1 MTENLQPNGILK
13 GVKVLDFS
21 EYIAG
26 PLAGEMLADLG
37 ADVIKV
43 EPPHGDF
50 WRHTA
55 PIAPGESRGFMGV
68 NKGKRS
74 ISLDLKNPR
83 ASEVLRRAVLASD
96 VLLANYRPGVAA
108 RLGADYGTLSAINPR
123 LIYCENTAFGSKGP
137 YRERPGF
144 DLVSQ
149 AMTGI
154 MSFEGAG
161 GLPHPIIT
169 TSPTDLAAGMFMAYS
184 VAAALYHREL
194 TGKGQYI
201 ETSLFGAGLF
211 VQYRPM
217 FAIEQF
223 DKEPREQML
232 ADIRKARAE
241 GKRADEAT
249 AERRAK
255 PDALRRSNP
264 YYRIYETQD
273 GYIALACLNNRL
285 RRAAAGV
292 LGIEDPRVE
301 GDYFKVEQLGD
312 DETVVLSEL
321 IMAIFSHKPT
331 EEWVK
336 LLDAAGVPCGPVK
349 MTAEL
354 FDDPHVAAE
363 NMLVELEHPV
373 LGTVKMANSPLRTSG
388 GETGTRRSSP
398 SLGQHS
404 REYLSELGF
413 SSEEIAELEA
423 TKVVR
428 SWASPAVVSAEP
440 GEAELLPGG

>member
-1 MTENLQPNGILK
+1 MTDPLAPNGILT
-13 GVKVLDFS
+13 GVRVLDFS

-55 PIAPGESRGFMGV
+55 PIAPNESRGFMGV

-74 ISLDLKNPR
+74 ISLDLKNP
-83 ASEVLRRAVLASD
+83 AAKEVLRRAVLSAD

-108 RLGADYGTLSAINPR
+108 RLGMDYATLSALNPR

-161 GLPHPIIT
+161 GTPHPIIT

-201 ETSLFGAGLF
+201 ETSLFGAGIF

-217 FAIEQF
+217 FAIEKF
-223 DKEPREQML
+223 DRAPREQML
-232 ADIRKARAE
+232 ADIRQARAE
-241 GKRADEAT
+241 GKRADEVT
-249 AERRAK
+249 AERRAR
-255 PDALRRSNP
+255 PDALRKSNP

-285 RRAAAGV
+285 RRAAAAV
-292 LGIEDPRVE
+292 LEIEDPRVE
-301 GDYFKVEQLGD
+301 GNEFNVELLGP
-312 DETVVLSEL
+312 DETLVLGEL
-321 IMAIFSHKPT
+321 IIARFSYRT
-331 EEWVK
+331 TDEWVA
-336 LLDAAGVPCGPVK
+336 LFDAAGVPCGAVK

-363 NMLVELEHPV
+363 GLLVDLEHPV
-373 LGTVKMANSPLRTSG
+373 LGTVKMANSPVRMSG

-398 SLGQHS
+398 ALGQHT
-404 REYLSELGF
+404 REFLAELGY
-413 SSEEIAELEA
+413 SDAEVAELEA
-423 TKVVR
+423 AKVVR
-428 SWASPAVVSAEP
+428 SWAR
-440 GEAELLPGG
+440 

>member
-1 MTENLQPNGILK
+1 MTDNLQPNGVLK

-26 PLAGEMLADLG
+26 PLAGEMLADFG

-55 PIAPGESRGFMGV
+55 PVAPAESRGFMGV

-74 ISLDLKNPR
+74 ISLDLKNP
-83 ASEVLRRAVLASD
+83 ASREVLHRAVKASD

-108 RLGADYGTLSAINPR
+108 RLGADYETLSAINPR

-137 YRERPGF
+137 YRDRPGF

-161 GLPHPIIT
+161 GVPHPIIT
-169 TSPTDLAAGMFMAYS
+169 TSPTDLSAGMFMAYS

-201 ETSLFGAGLF
+201 ETSLFGAGIF

-217 FAIEQF
+217 FAIEKF
-223 DKEPREQML
+223 DQKPREEML
-232 ADIRKARAE
+232 ADIARAKAE
-241 GKRADEAT
+241 GKRPDEVT
-249 AERRAK
+249 AERRSRG
-255 PDALRRSNP
+255 DVLRRSNP
-264 YYRIYETQD
+264 YYKIYETAD

-285 RRAAAGV
+285 RRGATKV
-292 LGIEDPRVE
+292 LGVEDPRVE
-301 GDYFKVEQLGD
+301 GDEFNLDQLGP
-312 DETVVLSEL
+312 DETLVITEL
-321 IMAIFSHKPT
+321 IAAIFSGRT
-331 EEWVK
+331 TQEWVD
-336 LLDAAGVPCGPVK
+336 LFDTEGVPSGAVK

-354 FDDPHVAAE
+354 FDDPHVKAE
-363 NMLVELEHPV
+363 GFLAEFDHPT
-373 LGTVKMANSPLRTSG
+373 LGKVIAANSPVRMSG

-398 SLGQHS
+398 ALGQHT
-404 REYLSELGF
+404 REYLGELGF
-413 SSEEIAELEA
+413 STEEIAGLEA
-423 TKVVR
+423 ARVVR
-428 SWASPAVVSAEP
+428 SWA
-440 GEAELLPGG
+440 G

>member
-1 MTENLQPNGILK
+1 VTDSLQPNGVFK
-13 GVKVLDFS
+13 GLKVLDFS

-55 PIAPGESRGFMGV
+55 PVAPFESRGFMGV

-74 ISLDLKNPR
+74 ISLDLKNPGSR
-83 ASEVLRRAVLASD
+83 EVLHRAVRSAD

-108 RLGADYGTLSAINPR
+108 RLGMDYATLSQINPR
-123 LIYCENTAFGSKGP
+123 LVYCENTAFGSRGP
-137 YRERPGF
+137 YSDRPGF

-184 VAAALYHREL
+184 VAAALYHREI

-201 ETSLFGAGLF
+201 ETSLFGAGIF

-217 FAIEQF
+217 FSIERF
-223 DKEPREQML
+223 DREPREQML
-232 ADIRKARAE
+232 ADIREARAQ
-241 GKRADEAT
+241 GKRPDEVT
-249 AERRAK
+249 AERRARG
-255 PDALRRSNP
+255 DVLRRSNP
-264 YYRIYETQD
+264 YYKIYETAD

-285 RRAAAGV
+285 RRAATVV
-292 LGIEDPRVE
+292 LGVEDPRVE
-301 GDYFKVEQLGD
+301 GDEFNIESLSK
-312 DETVVLSEL
+312 DETIVISEL
-321 IMAIFSHKPT
+321 IAAIFSGKPT
-331 EEWVK
+331 DEWVA
-336 LLDAAGVPCGPVK
+336 LFDAAGVPSGAVK

-354 FDDPHVAAE
+354 FDDPHVRAE
-363 NMLVELEHPV
+363 EFLVDFEHPT
-373 LGTVKMANSPLRTSG
+373 LGTVKQANSPVRMSG

-398 SLGQHS
+398 ALGQHT
-404 REYLSELGF
+404 REFLDELGF
-413 SSEEIAELEA
+413 NEAEIRELEA
-423 TKVVR
+423 AKVVR
-428 SWASPAVVSAEP
+428 SWQ
-440 GEAELLPGG
+440 G

>member
-1 MTENLQPNGILK
+1 MSDALQPNGVFK

-37 ADVIKV
+37 ADVIKA

-55 PIAPGESRGFMGV
+55 PVAPFESRGFMGV

-74 ISLDLKNPR
+74 ISLDLKNP
-83 ASEVLRRAVLASD
+83 ASAEVLRRAVLASD

-108 RLGADYGTLSAINPR
+108 RLGMDYATLSALNPR

-201 ETSLFGAGLF
+201 ETSLFGAGIF

-217 FAIEQF
+217 FSIEET
-223 DKEPREQML
+223 DREPREQML
-232 ADIRKARAE
+232 ADIRQARSE

-249 AERRAK
+249 AERRSR

-301 GDYFKVEQLGD
+301 GDSFNVEHLGA
-312 DETVVLSEL
+312 DETLLLGEL
-321 IMAIFSHKPT
+321 IIATFSHKT
-331 EEWVK
+331 TDEWVQ
-336 LLDAAGVPCGPVK
+336 LMDVAGVPCGPVK

-354 FDDPHVAAE
+354 FDDPHVIAE
-363 NMLVELEHPV
+363 NMLVEVDHPV
-373 LGTVKMANSPLRTSG
+373 LGKVKMANTPLRTSA

-398 SLGQHS
+398 ALGQHT
-404 REYLSELGF
+404 REYLAELGF
-413 SSEEIAELEA
+413 SDQEVADLETA
-423 TKVVR
+423 KVVR
-428 SWASPAVVSAEP
+428 SW
-440 GEAELLPGG
+440 GG

>member
-1 MTENLQPNGILK
+1 MSEGLDPRGVLS

-26 PLAGEMLADLG
+26 PLAGEMLADMG
-37 ADVIKV
+37 ASVIKV

-55 PIAPGESRGFMGV
+55 PVAPAESRGFMGV

-74 ISLDLKNPR
+74 ISLDLKNP
-83 ASEVLRRAVLASD
+83 ASKEVLRRAVLASD
-96 VLLANYRPGVAA
+96 VLLANYRPGVAK
-108 RLGADYGTLSAINPR
+108 RLGADYETLSAINPR

-137 YRERPGF
+137 YSARPGF

-161 GLPHPIIT
+161 GVPHPIIT

-201 ETSLFGAGLF
+201 ETSLFGAGIF

-217 FAIEQF
+217 FAIEKF
-223 DKEPREQML
+223 DEAPRTQML
-232 ADIRKARAE
+232 ADIAQAKAGGR
-241 GKRADEAT
+241 RPDEVT
-249 AERRAK
+249 AERRARG
-255 PDALRRSNP
+255 DVLRRSNP
-264 YYRIYETQD
+264 YYKIYETAD

-285 RRAAAGV
+285 RRGAARV
-292 LGIEDPRVE
+292 LGVEDPRVE
-301 GDYFKVEQLGD
+301 GDEFNLDQLSTD
-312 DETVVLSEL
+312 DTLVLTEL
-321 IMAIFSHKPT
+321 ITAIFSGRPT
-331 EEWVK
+331 DEWVA
-336 LLDAAGVPCGPVK
+336 LFDEAGVPCGPVK

-354 FDDPHVAAE
+354 FDDPHVKAE
-363 NMLVELEHPV
+363 GFLAEFDHPT
-373 LGTVKMANSPLRTSG
+373 LGKVVAANSPVRMSG

-398 SLGQHS
+398 ALGQHT
-404 REYLSELGF
+404 REFLGELGF
-413 SSEEIAELEA
+413 SDSEIAALEA
-423 TKVVR
+423 AKVVR
-428 SWASPAVVSAEP
+428 SWA
-440 GEAELLPGG
+440 G

>member
-1 MTENLQPNGILK
+1 MSENLQPNGVLK

-26 PLAGEMLADLG
+26 PLAGEMLADFG

-43 EPPHGDF
+43 EPPLGDF

-55 PIAPGESRGFMGV
+55 PVAPAESRGFMGV

-74 ISLDLKNPR
+74 ISLDLKNPG
-83 ASEVLRRAVLASD
+83 AKDVLHRAVRSAD

-108 RLGADYGTLSAINPR
+108 RLGADYATLSEINPR

-137 YRERPGF
+137 YKDRPGF

-161 GLPHPIIT
+161 GVPHPVIT

-201 ETSLFGAGLF
+201 ETSLFGAGIF

-217 FAIEQF
+217 FAIEKF
-223 DKEPREQML
+223 DEKPRNEML
-232 ADIRKARAE
+232 ADIQRAKAE
-241 GKRADEAT
+241 GRRPDEVT
-249 AERRAK
+249 AERRSRG
-255 PDALRRSNP
+255 DVLRRSNP
-264 YYRIYETQD
+264 YYKIYETAD

-285 RRAAAGV
+285 RRGAAKV
-292 LGIEDPRVE
+292 LEIDDPRLE
-301 GDYFKVEQLGD
+301 GDEFNLDQLGA
-312 DETVVLSEL
+312 DETLILTEL
-321 IMAIFSHKPT
+321 ITALFSGRPT
-331 EEWVK
+331 DEWVQMF
-336 LLDAAGVPCGPVK
+336 DAEGVPCGPVR

-354 FDDPHVAAE
+354 FDDPHVKAE
-363 NMLVELEHPV
+363 GFLAEFEHPT
-373 LGTVKMANSPLRTSG
+373 LGKVIAANSPVRMSG

-398 SLGQHS
+398 VLGQHTHDF
-404 REYLSELGF
+404 LSELGY
-413 SSEEIAELEA
+413 SSEEIQALEA
-423 TKVVR
+423 AKVVR
-428 SWASPAVVSAEP
+428 SWAGA
-440 GEAELLPGG
+440 

>member
-1 MTENLQPNGILK
+1 MTDSLQPNGVLK
-13 GVKVLDFS
+13 GLKVLDFS

-26 PLAGEMLADLG
+26 PIAGELLADLG

-55 PIAPGESRGFMGV
+55 PVAPFESRGFMGV

-74 ISLDLKNPR
+74 ISLDLKNPG
-83 ASEVLRRAVLASD
+83 AKDVLRRAVRSAD
-96 VLLANYRPGVAA
+96 VLLANYRPGVAK
-108 RLGADYGTLSAINPR
+108 RLGMDFATLSAINPR

-169 TSPTDLAAGMFMAYS
+169 SSPTDFAAGMFMAYS

-211 VQYRPM
+211 LQYRPM
-217 FAIEQF
+217 FAIEKF
-223 DKEPREQML
+223 DKEPREQFL
-232 ADIRKARAE
+232 QDVRDARAE
-241 GKRADEAT
+241 GKRADEVT
-249 AERRAK
+249 AERRAN
-255 PDALRRSNP
+255 PDLLRRNNP
-264 YYRIYETQD
+264 YYKVYETSD

-285 RRAAAGV
+285 RRAAIAV
-292 LGIEDPRVE
+292 LEVEDPRLV
-301 GDYFKVEQLGD
+301 GDSFDFQRLGP
-312 DETVVLSEL
+312 DETLVLGEL
-321 IMAIFSHKPT
+321 VSATLSGRT
-331 EEWVK
+331 TDEW
-336 LLDAAGVPCGPVK
+336 LELFDAAGVPCGPVK

-354 FDDPHVAAE
+354 FEDPHVAAE
-363 NMLVELEHPV
+363 GFLVDLEHPT
-373 LGTVKMANSPLRTSG
+373 LGAVKMANSPLRMSE
-388 GETGTRRSSP
+388 GETGTRRPSP
-398 SLGQHS
+398 SLGQHT
-404 REYLSELGF
+404 REFLGELGYTAD
-413 SSEEIAELEA
+413 EIAGLEQA
-423 TKVVR
+423 GVVR
-428 SWASPAVVSAEP
+428 SWDAIAPD
-440 GEAELLPGG
+440 

>member
-1 MTENLQPNGILK
+1 MKDSLQPHGVLE

-26 PLAGEMLADLG
+26 PLAGEMLADFG

-55 PIAPGESRGFMGV
+55 PVAKGESRGFMGV

-74 ISLDLKNPR
+74 ISLDLKHPQ
-83 ASEVLRRAVLASD
+83 AKEVLHRAVRASD
-96 VLLANYRPGVAA
+96 VMLANYRPGVAA
-108 RLGADYGTLSAINPR
+108 RLGADYETLSAVNPR

-137 YRERPGF
+137 YKDRPGF

-161 GLPHPIIT
+161 GVPHPIIT

-184 VAAALYHREL
+184 VAAALYQREL

-201 ETSLFGAGLF
+201 ETSLFGAGIF

-217 FAIEQF
+217 FAIERF
-223 DKEPREQML
+223 DERPRNEML
-232 ADIRKARAE
+232 ADIAKARAE
-241 GKRADEAT
+241 GKRPDEVT
-249 AERRAK
+249 AERRSRG
-255 PDALRRSNP
+255 DVLRRSNP
-264 YYRIYETQD
+264 YYKIYETAD

-285 RRAAAGV
+285 RRGATKV
-292 LGIEDPRVE
+292 LGVEDPRVE
-301 GDYFKVEQLGD
+301 GDEFNLDQLGP
-312 DETVVLSEL
+312 DETLVITEL
-321 IMAIFSHKPT
+321 IAAIFSGRT
-331 EEWVK
+331 TDEWVEAF
-336 LLDAAGVPCGPVK
+336 DAAGVPCGPVK

-354 FDDPHVAAE
+354 FDDPHVQAE
-363 NMLVELEHPV
+363 GFLQEFEHPV
-373 LGTVKMANSPLRTSG
+373 LGKVIQANSPVRMSG

-398 SLGQHS
+398 ALGQHT
-404 REYLSELGF
+404 REFLGELGF
-413 SSEEIAELEA
+413 SDAEIGALEA
-423 TKVVR
+423 AKVVR
-428 SWASPAVVSAEP
+428 SWES
-440 GEAELLPGG
+440 

>member
-1 MTENLQPNGILK
+1 MSGSLQPNGVLK

-26 PLAGEMLADLG
+26 PLAGEMLADFG

-55 PIAPGESRGFMGV
+55 PVAPAESRGFMGV

-74 ISLDLKNPR
+74 ISLDLKNP
-83 ASEVLRRAVLASD
+83 ASKEVLHRAVKASD
-96 VLLANYRPGVAA
+96 VMLANYRPGVAA
-108 RLGADYGTLSAINPR
+108 RLGADYQTLSAINPR

-137 YRERPGF
+137 YRDRPGF

-161 GLPHPIIT
+161 GVPHPIIT

-201 ETSLFGAGLF
+201 ETSLFGAGIF

-217 FAIEQF
+217 FAIEKF
-223 DKEPREQML
+223 DEKPRNEML
-232 ADIRKARAE
+232 ADIARAKAE
-241 GKRADEAT
+241 GKRPDEVT
-249 AERRAK
+249 AERRSRG
-255 PDALRRSNP
+255 DVLRRSNP
-264 YYRIYETQD
+264 YYKIYETQD

-285 RRAAAGV
+285 RRGATRV
-292 LGIEDPRVE
+292 LGVEDPRVE
-301 GDYFKVEQLGD
+301 GDEFNLDQLSA
-312 DETVVLSEL
+312 DETLVITEL
-321 IMAIFSHKPT
+321 ISAIFSSKT
-331 EEWVK
+331 TDEWVAAF
-336 LLDAAGVPCGPVK
+336 DVAGVPSGAVK

-354 FDDPHVAAE
+354 FEDEHVRAE
-363 NMLVELEHPV
+363 GFLQEFDHPI
-373 LGTVKMANSPLRTSG
+373 LGKVVAANSPVRMSG

-398 SLGQHS
+398 ALGQHT
-404 REYLSELGF
+404 REFLAELGF
-413 SSEEIAELEA
+413 SESEIGALEA
-423 TKVVR
+423 AEVVR
-428 SWASPAVVSAEP
+428 AWR
-440 GEAELLPGG
+440 